1 MSGRQHGRP
10 WSRRI
15 AGSALAGA
23 LVLAG
28 AGAACAQQQGQR
40 PGQQQGQRPGP
51 GQGQRPAP
59 VLPYVANDTTGFV
72 SIFDGTL
79 KNWDGDPRFW
89 RVEDGAIVGESTP
102 EKQVNPNTFLI
113 YRGERPGDFELML
126 EFRMNSTNS
135 GVQIRSKE
143 MPEVGKWVLA
153 GYQAD
158 FDYTNRYTG
167 QWYEERGRGFLA
179 LRGTAT
185 HVPSGGGKPQ
195 EIGSLGTPL
204 EMKGV
209 MNANGW
215 NQLHLIARGNQLT
228 QILNGRVTSIVVDD
242 DAAGRSLSGLIGFQM
257 HMGPPMKVEFRNVY
271 LKRL

>member
-1 MSGRQHGRP
+1 MSGRKHGR
-10 WSRRI
+10 STRRRI
-15 AGSALAGA
+15 AGSALAGV
-23 LVLAG
+23 LVLAA
-28 AGAACAQQQGQR
+28 AGAAHAQR
-40 PGQQQGQRPGP
+40 PGQQQP
-51 GQGQRPAP
+51 GQPRGQRPAP
-59 VLPYVANDTTGFV
+59 VLPYVANHTTAFV

-79 KNWDGDPRFW
+79 KNWDVDPLFLRA
-89 RVEDGAIVGESTP
+89 ENGEIIGESTP

-113 YRGERPGDFELML
+113 YRGDRPADFELML
-126 EFRMNSTNS
+126 EFRMNNTNS

-143 MPEVGKWVLA
+143 LPDVGKWVLS

-158 FDYTNRYTG
+158 FDYANRYTG

-195 EIGSLGTPL
+195 EIGALGTAL
-204 EMKGV
+204 EMKGL
-209 MNANGW
+209 MNNNGW

-242 DAAGRSLSGLIGFQM
+242 DAAGRSMSGLIGLQM
-257 HMGPPMKVEFRNVY
+257 HMGEPMKVEFRNIY
-271 LKRL
+271 LKKL